1 MSLTLLNNVASAAA
15 AAVAAVVAVTD
26 NVATLAVAVAD
37 ADADAL
43 AVAVAITIALAVAA
57 TADGE
62 EVHCLT
68 WAISRP
74 TELTIAGR
82 RVSGHQARDHRRT
95 RSAHRG
101 RRWWRPAMVELP
113 HRHHFRCGDLV
124 MVMVMCARRTYVF
137 THWPGAHGVRK

>member
-1 MSLTLLNNVASAAA
+1 MAITATLA
-15 AAVAAVVAVTD
+15 AAVAAAVAVANDAAALVVT
-26 NVATLAVAVAD
+26 VAD

-43 AVAVAITIALAVAA
+43 AVAAAITVALAVAA

-68 WAISRP
+68 SAISRP

-82 RVSGHQARDHRRT
+82 RMSGDKARDHRRT

-101 RRWWRPAMVELP
+101 RRWWRPAMVERP

-124 MVMVMCARRTYVF
+124 MVMVMCGEGRAFSRT
-137 THWPGAHGVRK
+137 G